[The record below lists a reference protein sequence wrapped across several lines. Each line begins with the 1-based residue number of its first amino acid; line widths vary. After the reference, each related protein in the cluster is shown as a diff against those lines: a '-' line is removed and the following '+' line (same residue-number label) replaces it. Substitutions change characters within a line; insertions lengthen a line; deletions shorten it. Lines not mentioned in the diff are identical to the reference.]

1 MCLAVQRIFLNDMPM
16 QVYPYLSTVNYMKHQ
31 KCSKTD
37 FLQQIFDI
45 QIWLKYLNL
54 MFFFLYSLMFCYLF
68 IEFLFSHPP
77 GNSIQKNIF
86 LLKYPRKVT
95 MVNNFKR
102 IEKSHVSYLITQ
114 QNNLMKRINIYKL
127 YISVI

>member
-1 MCLAVQRIFLNDMPM
+1 MPI
-16 QVYPYLSTVNYMKHQ
+16 QVYPYLNTLNSMKRQ

-37 FLQQIFDI
+37 FFFEQQVFDK

-77 GNSIQKNIF
+77 GKSILKTIF
-86 LLKYPRKVT
+86 LLKYPRKVI

-127 YISVI
+127 YISVR